1 MPRHALYIFS
11 QGQSL
16 FADTEEST
24 HPLQYDKSIH
34 PSMANALSIER
45 ERESFCTSVITD
57 ITNTTTTDIP
67 SLSSNISMT
76 CFCRARR
83 LPYNL
88 ICIYPPY
95 SKLKHS
101 QVRVSSSVICIE
113 MYKYVYI
120 RVSICQKFTLQ
131 LMHVY

>member
-1 MPRHALYIFS
+1 MHYIYSHKDSHCLPIQKKALTPCNTTS
-11 QGQSL
+11 
-16 FADTEEST
+16 
-24 HPLQYDKSIH
+24 PSIH
-34 PSMANALSIER
+34 LWPMHCPLSSR
-45 ERESFCTSVITD
+45 KGESFCTSVITD